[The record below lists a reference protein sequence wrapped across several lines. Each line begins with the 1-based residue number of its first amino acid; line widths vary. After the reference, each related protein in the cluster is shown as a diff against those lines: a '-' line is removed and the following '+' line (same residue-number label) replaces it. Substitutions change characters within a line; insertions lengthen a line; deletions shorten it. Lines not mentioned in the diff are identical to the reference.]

1 MQLFSP
7 LGFGRFQPPAY
18 SSQDDPVRRFGE
30 AVGLRVFYICEALF
44 DADVPQV
51 VLELLISELSPIV
64 GYHQSRHSEPC
75 QNVSL
80 EEKEYVLC
88 CDLC

>member
-18 SSQDDPVRRFGE
+18 SSQDDHVRCFGE

-44 DADVPQV
+44 DTDISLI
-51 VLELLISELSPIV
+51 VLEFLIGELSPIV
-64 GYHQSRHSEPC
+64 GY
-75 QNVSL
+75 L
-80 EEKEYVLC
+80 
-88 CDLC
+88 